1 MVATWKNIGQFDS
14 DMVGEARKA
23 NDQMAA
29 AGKGTSEGLG
39 EVLQAPED
47 AIMNQAK
54 TALMNL
60 DSDQAREEFLL
71 ENPSSFPDADKLKTF
86 REELMET
93 DGAREKESHKLTLL
107 SQSKILDGIQ
117 DPVERKRKMGE
128 FQMSN
133 DFKGINDDEGM
144 HSSRMTKMLNNQQFK
159 ITRDTI
165 EEAGGNPD
173 DELTFNEDV
182 EQRVFDIVDK
192 NIRTQYYG
200 ASAATIEAKR
210 NEALA
215 ASPWGAM
222 FTRRT
227 KRREQMTDLDV
238 QSETLAHAIT
248 DNIGG
253 KSPESQTKLVDSVN
267 QAMDFYLNNA
277 TQLNDQQK
285 QWLQKP
291 ILRAL
296 EGEGIDATQRW
307 FEINKE
313 HDVDNPGSVKNQ
325 RRFGREISSQL
336 RNKFPTLDQDII
348 DTHIADLI
356 SRSGLEG
363 MIGKG
368 NMVYEYQQ
376 KLDREFMDSVS
387 GMKKGIVDDLIQ
399 FRKIGVA
406 GTVRQDLEEAMNK
419 RWGKGEDGRAKVTGV
434 ERHDL
439 IKQTAE
445 TVKKIKGAFINSKFK
460 STLTKAQEAT
470 LDLAIHRF
478 LTTTVG
484 YDPDEGYVP
493 FDGSDWVIAT
503 LGGYMGQGKDMS
515 NNSINSLLEGVKEHL
530 PQVGDR
536 LEGAQAEGAVLLETL
551 IDKYQKTHTSNQ
563 DAIDQNLRK
572 SAAYQ
577 KSIGNRKGL
586 LAIPTDLPGAGKH

>member
-1 MVATWKNIGQFDS
+1 MVATWKTQAAPTFD
-14 DMVGEARKA
+14 AALQAAQKA
-23 NDQMAA
+23 NDSI
-29 AGKGTSEGLG
+29 TSGGEQITAGLG
-39 EVLQAPED
+39 EIAQVPED

-54 TALMNL
+54 TALMGL
-60 DSDQAREEFLL
+60 DTDQAREEFLL
-71 ENPSSFPDADKLKTF
+71 ENPSSFHDADKLQTF
-86 REELMET
+86 RDQLMKN

-107 SQSKILDGIQ
+107 GQSEILDGIQ
-117 DPVERKRKMGE
+117 DPVERKRQMGE
-128 FQMSN
+128 YQYSN
-133 DFKGINDDEGM
+133 DLKGINDDEGM
-144 HSSRMTKMLNNQQFK
+144 HKSRMNKMLGNQQFEV
-159 ITRDTI
+159 TRKTI
-165 EEAGGNPD
+165 EQAGGNPD

-182 EQRVFDIVDK
+182 EQRVFDIIDK
-192 NIRTQYYG
+192 NIRSQYYG
-200 ASAATIEAKR
+200 ASAATIETKR

-227 KRREQMTDLDV
+227 KRREQMTDLDI

-248 DNIGG
+248 DNISGQ
-253 KSPESQTKLVDSVN
+253 SPESQTKLVDSVN

-291 ILRAL
+291 ILKAL
-296 EGEGIDATQRW
+296 EGEGIDATKRW
-307 FEINKE
+307 FEINANY
-313 HDVDNPGSVKNQ
+313 DVDTPGSVKNQ
-325 RRFGREISSQL
+325 RRFGREISRQL
-336 RNKFPTLDQDII
+336 KNKFPTLDQGII

-406 GTVRQDLEEAMNK
+406 ATVRQDLEENMNK
-419 RWGKGEDGRAKVTGV
+419 RWGKDEKGKSKVTGV
-434 ERHDL
+434 ERNDL

-445 TVKKIKGAFINSKFK
+445 TVKKIKGAFINSEFK
-460 STLTKAQEAT
+460 TNLTKTQEAT

-484 YDPDEGYVP
+484 YDPDTGYLP
-493 FDGSDWVIAT
+493 FDSADWVIAT

-515 NNSINSLLEGVKEHL
+515 NNSVNSLLEGLKEHL
-530 PQVGDR
+530 PQRGDR
-536 LEGAQAEGAVLLETL
+536 LDGARGKDAVLLETL
-551 IDKYQKTHTSNQ
+551 IDNYQKRNPGTQ
-563 DAIDQNLRK
+563 EQKKIDDQLKDIKAKRK
-572 SAAYQ
+572 EMENMSPQ
-577 KSIGNRKGL
+577 MLNR
-586 LAIPTDLPGAGKH
+586 T